1 MATISELMRWITSLI
16 PNTNTSSVNVPQYI
30 ESNVEKFRDQPEIAN
45 QFKTLWSLG
54 SSLLDDTRENIINAY
69 NVFEESTNPCI

>member
-30 ESNVEKFRDQPEIAN
+30 ESNVEKFRDQQKLLIN
-45 QFKTLWSLG
+45 QNLWS
-54 SSLLDDTRENIINAY
+54 R
-69 NVFEESTNPCI
+69 